1 MPTLDERLRMHDFL
15 MEKHNKTG
23 KSPMELAETPAGQEM
38 LDTICKLVAH
48 DMQSWEAKQLN

>member
-1 MPTLDERLRMHDFL
+1 MPTLDERLRMHDFF

-38 LDTICKLVAH
+38 LDTICELVAH
-48 DMQSWEAKQLN
+48 DMQSWEAK